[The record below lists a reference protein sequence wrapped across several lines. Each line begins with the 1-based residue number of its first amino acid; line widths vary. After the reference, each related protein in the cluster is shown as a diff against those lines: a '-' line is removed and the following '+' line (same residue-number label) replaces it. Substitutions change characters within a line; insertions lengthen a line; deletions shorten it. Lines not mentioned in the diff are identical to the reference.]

1 MSDNSQ
7 VHHIDLSSSEGTVTT
22 PEAAVDRIYATPEP
36 ETAEPVTNQAQGQST
51 FTPMK
56 KRRFLPKKWQK
67 VTASVLVV
75 LLVVFAIFGVVGAY
89 TYAVAMTLKTQAAD
103 LQASVQTTY
112 EQFKTQNL
120 PATEQGLK
128 DSSEKLKV
136 VRQTYNRLAFY
147 NFVPFARGYYR
158 DGLHGLNAGEAGMN
172 AGLKSVQAITP
183 YADVLGFAGEGSFTG
198 GTAEDRLRVILQTL
212 EKVTP
217 KLDEIA
223 IDLETVKNEMA
234 EINANRYPENFQGRP
249 IRSYVVQGQT
259 VSAGAHK
266 ALTEFRPV
274 LEQLP
279 AAAGAKGPKK
289 YFILFQNDNEARPT
303 GGFLTAYAVVK
314 VENGKVFPE
323 KSDDIYP
330 LDQKF
335 KTNLPIPEKLGKYL
349 TTERRWNMR
358 DMNIYP
364 DFKESMEQFLKYYI
378 TSPGE
383 DKSINGIIA
392 IDTHVLVDLLKT
404 LGPVNVPGYGTFSAE
419 NEPQC
424 DCPQIIYA
432 LSQIITRPT
441 PYLRADRKGVLGPM
455 MRELLNKVYGAPKT
469 EWPKVFEIAWK
480 NMEQRHIQA
489 YFLDE
494 KTQMAAESAGAAGRM
509 KLDPN
514 AQDFF
519 AVVDANLG
527 GAKSNLFINYDVRQ
541 EVSTPANGEITK
553 KVTVT
558 YKNNRRGDNCNLEAG
573 LLCLNSTLRDWNRI
587 YLPKGAKL
595 IGSKGY
601 RDGTVKTYD
610 EGDFTVIDGE
620 FTLQPLSQAKLELE
634 YTVPYTDTKQYK
646 VKVWKQ
652 GGLGEIPTIFDVN
665 GSEEEVKVE
674 KDTLYQAPF

>member
-1 MSDNSQ
+1 MSDNSTVQ
-7 VHHIDLSSSEGTVTT
+7 HIDLGDADMAKPTASTEETVSR
-22 PEAAVDRIYATPEP
+22 VYAQSG
-36 ETAEPVTNQAQGQST
+36 ETAQTPRSFVPV
-51 FTPMK
+51 K
-56 KRRFLPKKWQK
+56 KRQFLPKKWQK
-67 VTASVLVV
+67 VSFGVLSV
-75 LLVVFAIFGVVGAY
+75 LLVLVAIFGIVGFYSY
-89 TYAVAMTLKTQAAD
+89 TVAMTLKSQTDD
-103 LQASVQTTY
+103 LQASVQITY
-112 EQFKTQNL
+112 DEFKKQNL

-128 DSSEKLKV
+128 DSAEKLKTV
-136 VRQTYNRLAFY
+136 QQTYGRLAFY
-147 NFVPFARGYYR
+147 NFVPFARGYYQ
-158 DGLHGLNAGEAGMN
+158 DGTHGLNAAEAGLN
-172 AGLKSVQAITP
+172 AGLKSVQAVTP

-198 GTAEDRLRVILQTL
+198 GTAEDRLKVILQTL

-217 KLDEIA
+217 ELDKISV
-223 IDLETVKNEMA
+223 DLEKVKNEMA
-234 EINANRYPENFQGRP
+234 MINANRYPETFQDKP
-249 IRSYVVQGQT
+249 IRSYIQQGQT

-266 ALTEFRPV
+266 ALTEFRPI

-279 AAAGAKGPKK
+279 DAAGAKGPKK
-289 YFILFQNDNEARPT
+289 YFVLFQNDNEARPT
-303 GGFLTAYAVVK
+303 GGFLTAYAIIK
-314 VENGKVFPE
+314 VENGKVSPE

-349 TTERRWNMR
+349 TTERRWNLR

-378 TSPGE
+378 TVPGE
-383 DKSINGIIA
+383 DKTINGIIA
-392 IDTHVLVDLLKT
+392 IDTHVLVDLLT
-404 LGPVNVPGYGTFSAE
+404 VLGPVNVPGYGAFSAE
-419 NEPQC
+419 NDPQC

-480 NMEQRHIQA
+480 NMEQRHIQT

-494 KTQMAAESAGAAGRM
+494 KTQQAAESAGAAGRM
-509 KLDPN
+509 KVE
-514 AQDFF
+514 AGVQDFF

-527 GAKSNLFINYDVRQ
+527 GAKSNLFINYDVRH
-541 EVSTPANGEITK
+541 EISTPANGELSK
-553 KVTVT
+553 KVTIT
-558 YKNNRRGDNCNLEAG
+558 YRNTRRGDNCNLEAG
-573 LLCLNSTLRDWNRI
+573 LLCLNSTLRDWNRV

-601 RDGTVKTYD
+601 REGTVKTYD
-610 EGDFTVIDGE
+610 EGDFTVVDGE
-620 FTLQPLSQAKLELE
+620 FSLQPLSQAKIELE
-634 YTVPYTDTKQYK
+634 YTIPYTDTKEYK

-652 GGLGEIPTIFDVN
+652 GGLGEIPSLFDVN

-674 KDTLYQAPF
+674 KDTVYTAKF